1 MLGQMDV
8 SDQRIPAVWPSI
20 GVAIEAKKWVRWL
33 LQIAALLRCNLC
45 PSGNG
50 PT

>member
-20 GVAIEAKKWVRWL
+20 GVTIEAKKWARRT
-33 LQIAALLRCNLC
+33 LQIAALPRCNLC
-45 PSGNG
+45 LRGSS